1 MSSFKHYAKQAK
13 QRLKNDFWDKVKEE
27 RDFYQILAK
36 KDIVAAEGLLVK
48 QKQQLKEKIYN
59 TNFESD
65 EEFYLKVKQLLS
77 ANDVIVNPI
86 GIEKLQLE
94 VYEYL
99 ADKSILTNMTESQK
113 QAYLLKLSRRY
124 QQAVEKFN
132 SETETP
138 KIG

>member
-86 GIEKLQLE
+86 GM
-94 VYEYL
+94 L

>member
-86 GIEKLQLE
+86 GM
-94 VYEYL
+94 L

-124 QQAVEKFN
+124 QQAVDKFN